1 MLQCKTKGRVSGCR
15 RIFPKDRFDFQM
27 MAVRQN
33 ASCATRAV
41 DAKDLCKARS

>member
-1 MLQCKTKGRVSGCR
+1 VSGCR

-27 MAVRQN
+27 MAVRHY
-33 ASCATRAV
+33 ASCAKRA